1 MNSVL
6 QSAQVDA
13 LYQKLCAENEGH
25 IVIAG
30 VDELYQI
37 NAIRYKIQG
46 FHRFLKENPAYG
58 RVYRL
63 VQVCY
68 RQRSQAASV
77 TRSRI
82 YENQLREA
90 ANTCNADF
98 PGSVD
103 LRLLTGSFYPVEER
117 MALWRVAKIYLNTA
131 LAQGLNLHP
140 QEFLMARKKQ
150 GGIVIVSEFTNAHE
164 FLNGALAVN
173 PWNVES
179 MVNELERATEMSNE
193 EMRVCQQRDLD
204 SIEQRERRLWSSQVI
219 QNLLDFCSQKVETVC
234 EPGCEDLSENEVN
247 SIRSHLVVGRAQ
259 WESRVAERGGGLLP
273 THHTSVLHP
282 GLRWHA
288 ALEGGLQPRPEG
300 RFPRG
305 AAPAAELRDVARAAA
320 PVQRPAEPGV
330 DHQLER
336 EHGDGEDAGVVQ
348 ALRTDRRE
356 RSEGAYGRCGGV
368 RLDVARR
375 RGVDAVARV
384 PEEGVAVR
392 RGDNQAVSRVHV
404 PHERYH
410 YLQRPLRGAIPLPVQ

>member
-1 MNSVL
+1 ML

-90 ANTCNADF
+90 ASTCNSDF

-219 QNLLDFCSQKVETVC
+219 QNLLDFCSQKVDTVC
-234 EPGCEDLSENEVN
+234 EPGCEDLSENEMN
-247 SIRSHLVVGRAQ
+247 SIRSHLVVG
-259 WESRVAERGGGLLP
+259 V
-273 THHTSVLHP
+273 
-282 GLRWHA
+282 
-288 ALEGGLQPRPEG
+288 
-300 RFPRG
+300 
-305 AAPAAELRDVARAAA
+305 
-320 PVQRPAEPGV
+320 
-330 DHQLER
+330 
-336 EHGDGEDAGVVQ
+336 
-348 ALRTDRRE
+348 
-356 RSEGAYGRCGGV
+356 RSGSYA
-368 RLDVARR
+368 
-375 RGVDAVARV
+375 
-384 PEEGVAVR
+384 
-392 RGDNQAVSRVHV
+392 
-404 PHERYH
+404 
-410 YLQRPLRGAIPLPVQ
+410 

>member
-13 LYQKLCAENEGH
+13 LYQKLCTENEGH

-193 EMRVCQQRDLD
+193 EMRVCQQRDLHRTARASSLVLAGD
-204 SIEQRERRLWSSQVI
+204 SEPTGFLQPEGGDGVRAGLRGPERERGE
-219 QNLLDFCSQKVETVC
+219 LDS
-234 EPGCEDLSENEVN
+234 
-247 SIRSHLVVGRAQ
+247 
-259 WESRVAERGGGLLP
+259 VAPGGG
-273 THHTSVLHP
+273 SC
-282 GLRWHA
+282 
-288 ALEGGLQPRPEG
+288 
-300 RFPRG
+300 
-305 AAPAAELRDVARAAA
+305 
-320 PVQRPAEPGV
+320 PVGV
-330 DHQLER
+330 
-336 EHGDGEDAGVVQ
+336 
-348 ALRTDRRE
+348 T
-356 RSEGAYGRCGGV
+356 RS
-368 RLDVARR
+368 
-375 RGVDAVARV
+375 
-384 PEEGVAVR
+384 
-392 RGDNQAVSRVHV
+392 
-404 PHERYH
+404 
-410 YLQRPLRGAIPLPVQ
+410 